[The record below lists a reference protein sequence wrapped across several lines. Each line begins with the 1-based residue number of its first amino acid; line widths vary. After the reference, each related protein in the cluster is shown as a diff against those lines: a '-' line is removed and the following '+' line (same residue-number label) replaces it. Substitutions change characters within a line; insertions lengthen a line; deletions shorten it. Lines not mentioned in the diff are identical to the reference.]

1 MDISM
6 LSAVGGNQ
14 LVPGTEVFY
23 ICQQYSLVFVLDM
36 SPTMMTASNTTYR
49 VKVDEAVSSLYG
61 CLRSLARPVSTQTSH
76 SVTLP

>member
-36 SPTMMTASNTTYR
+36 SPTMMTA
-49 VKVDEAVSSLYG
+49 VSHLPAAA
-61 CLRSLARPVSTQTSH
+61 CLG
-76 SVTLP
+76 